1 MCVTYCYMQPS
12 TVQGKEICL
21 YLFGSPRLQVAG
33 TIVRPGR
40 RKCLALLAYLA
51 VTGTPHERAS
61 LAALFWPESNRST
74 ALTALR
80 QSLSE
85 IQKLVGTILLQI
97 DHHAVNLPL
106 RSPLWVDVVAFH
118 HHLANGL
125 QQSDLAQLRRAA
137 ELYQADFM
145 ADFVLP
151 DTPEFDEWQLL
162 QAEKLRQGLA
172 QTLERI
178 VHLLGQPM
186 LDQRQQAEEAIPY
199 ARRWLALDPL
209 NETAQM
215 QLLRLYIGRGQLDTA
230 VQQYKR
236 FAGQMKAELGVL
248 PTFTLDSLLS
258 DPSLKNQAIN
268 KQAVA
273 ANDVDFRATAG
284 AAEPAAVSAPL
295 PRSLTPF
302 MGRTQEVAAVVER
315 LTDPDCAL
323 LTLTGPGGVGKT
335 RLALAAARHLES
347 HFAQGVYFVP
357 LVTATDANAL
367 WAALAAALGLPPQKQ
382 PISETAI
389 IRQLQGQHCLLLLDN
404 FEQLVSQAALL
415 TRLLLAVPGL
425 KLLVTSRLRLQLQE
439 EWLFPLSGLA
449 YPETLDDPNP
459 AAYAAVDFLQ
469 QAIRR
474 HYPDYEVPVAAWPQL
489 IQICQLVEGLPL
501 GLELA
506 TAWVRYL
513 PLAEIIEAFLD
524 QPQQLTAVCHNVPHR
539 HNSLDAVCAYSWQLL
554 TPAERQGMAR
564 LSLFAHSF
572 DQAGAAAL
580 GVSLPLLIRLVDHS
594 LVRRTA
600 PEAGGGNRYQMHQI
614 IRRFGQYRL
623 AEDKTAA
630 VAAWQQYVDY
640 FTTFLQAR
648 EAWLQGGQQ
657 LMALSD
663 IQAELPNIRAAWR
676 WAAANGRAEATAKA
690 LAPLYHFYALK
701 GLFEQGLADFET
713 AAQQWQQR
721 YDHTPSTAADQ
732 IIGRLLVRRGLFLIS
747 LSRVEEAEVALHAG
761 LDRLSGQDLGQGL
774 GQDLGQNLGQDL
786 VANMGQQPSTAY
798 AQAVGLKG
806 LAQVAL
812 QRRDWTQAQSWFKAS
827 LAIFESLGAEYAVAQ
842 TLSGLAHVACE
853 LGEYEEARRLD
864 KKSLSLYQA
873 INHPLGI
880 ATCLNNLSHIAE
892 LQGDYA
898 QAAFCLH
905 AGLAVAHQ
913 ADAWGLMA
921 VTLSNLA
928 NIALLQERPKDA
940 KHYLKKSLAL
950 REQHR
955 QPGLKATRQAL
966 AAVPA
971 A

>member
-1 MCVTYCYMQPS
+1 MCVTYCYLEPS
-12 TVQGKEICL
+12 AVQGKEICL
-21 YLFGSPRLQVAG
+21 YLFGPPRLEVAG
-33 TIVRPGR
+33 KFVRPGR

-85 IQKLVGTILLQI
+85 IQKLVGTPLLQI
-97 DHHAVNLPL
+97 DRHAVNLPL
-106 RSPLWVDVVAFH
+106 TSPLWVDVVAFQ

-125 QQSDLAQLRRAA
+125 QQSDLVQLKQAA
-137 ELYQADFM
+137 DLYQADFM

-186 LDQRQQAEEAIPY
+186 LDQRPLDQRQQAEEAIPY
-199 ARRWLALDPL
+199 SRRWLALDPL

-215 QLLRLYIGRGQLDTA
+215 QLLRLYIGRGQLNTA

-258 DPSLKNQAIN
+258 DSSLKNQAAN
-268 KQAVA
+268 RQAA
-273 ANDVDFRATAG
+273 ANDVDSQTTAD
-284 AAEPAAVSAPL
+284 AAEPTAVSDPL

-302 MGRTQEVAAVVER
+302 MGRTQEVAAVVDR
-315 LTDPDCAL
+315 LAHPDCAL

-335 RLALAAARHLES
+335 RLALAATRHLES

-357 LVTATDANAL
+357 LATATDANAL
-367 WAALAAALGLPPQKQ
+367 WAALAAALGLPPQEQ
-382 PISETAI
+382 PIRETAI

-404 FEQLVSQAALL
+404 FEQLVSQAAFL

-474 HYPDYEVPVAAWPQL
+474 HCPDYEVPAAAWPQL

-506 TAWVRYL
+506 AAWVRYL

-524 QPQQLTAVCHNVPHR
+524 QPQQLTAVCHNVPNR

-600 PEAGGGNRYQMHQI
+600 PEAGGGNRYQMHQV
-614 IRRFGQYRL
+614 IRRFGQCRL
-623 AEDKTAA
+623 AEDETAA
-630 VAAWQQYVDY
+630 FAAWQQYVDY

-657 LMALSD
+657 LTALSD
-663 IQAELPNIRAAWR
+663 IQAELANIRAAWH
-676 WAAANGRAEATAKA
+676 WAAANGRAAATASA

-713 AAQQWQQR
+713 AEQQWRQR

-747 LSRVEEAEVALHAG
+747 LSRIEEADATLHAG
-761 LDRLSGQDLGQGL
+761 LDRLSS
-774 GQDLGQNLGQDL
+774 QDLGQNLGQDL
-786 VANMGQQPSTAY
+786 GQNLAANMGQQPATAY
-798 AQAVGLKG
+798 DQAVGLKG

-812 QRRDWTQAQSWFKAS
+812 QRGDWTQAQSWFEAS
-827 LAIFESLGAEYAVAQ
+827 LAIFESLGSRYAVAQ
-842 TLSGLAHVACE
+842 TMTGLAHVACE
-853 LGEYEEARRLD
+853 LGEYEEAWRLD

-892 LQGDYA
+892 LQEDYF

-913 ADAWGLMA
+913 ANAWGLMA

-928 NIALLQERPKDA
+928 NIALLKERPKDA

-955 QPGLKATRQAL
+955 LPGLKVTSQAL
-966 AAVPA
+966 ATVQP
-971 A
+971 

>member
-1 MCVTYCYMQPS
+1 VREVFMDPGALRT
-12 TVQGKEICL
+12 KEMRL
-21 YLFGSPRLQVAG
+21 YLFGSPRLERQGA
-33 TIVRPGR
+33 IIRLGR
-40 RKCLALLAYLA
+40 RKSLALLAYLA
-51 VTGTPHERAS
+51 VTGQPHDRVA
-61 LAALFWPESNRST
+61 LATLLWPENNRVS
-74 ALTALR
+74 ARAALR
-80 QSLSE
+80 QCLAEIKSRLRPTLLRLDGQMVSL
-85 IQKLVGTILLQI
+85 TA
-97 DHHAVNLPL
+97 DA
-106 RSPLWVDVVAFH
+106 PLWVDVIAFC
-118 HHLANGL
+118 HHLTAAQDGAEL
-125 QQSDLAQLRRAA
+125 HHLLAAA
-137 ELYQADFM
+137 DLYQADFM
-145 ADFVLP
+145 AGFVLP
-151 DTPEFDEWQLL
+151 DTPTFDEWQLA
-162 QAEKLRQGLA
+162 QAARWQQEVLPVLD
-172 QTLERI
+172 RI
-178 VHLLGQPM
+178 VSLL
-186 LDQRQQAEEAIPY
+186 RAQQQIDKVITY
-199 ARRWLALDPL
+199 AAHRVALDPL
-209 NETAQM
+209 DETAQK
-215 QLLRLYIGRGQLDTA
+215 QLLHLYLDSGQMSTA

-236 FAGQMKAELGVL
+236 FAGQMEAELGVL
-248 PTFTLDSLLS
+248 PAFTLDSLLS
-258 DPSLKNQAIN
+258 DPPLQKSQVTDR
-268 KQAVA
+268 QPAV
-273 ANDVDFRATAG
+273 ANDVDSQTTAG
-284 AAEPAAVSAPL
+284 AAEQTAVSAPL

-302 MGRTQEVAAVVER
+302 MGRTQEVAAVVDR
-315 LTDPDCAL
+315 LTNPDCAL

-335 RLALAAARHLES
+335 RLALAAARRLES

-357 LVTATDANAL
+357 LAAATDANAL
-367 WAALAAALGLPPQKQ
+367 WSALAAALGLPHQKQ

-389 IRQLQGQHCLLLLDN
+389 IEQLQGQHCLLLLDN
-404 FEQLVSQAALL
+404 FEQLVSQAAFL
-415 TRLLLAVPGL
+415 TRLLLALPGL

-449 YPETLDDPNP
+449 YPETLDDLNP

-474 HYPDYEVPVAAWPQL
+474 HCPDYEVPAAAWPQL

-506 TAWVRYL
+506 AAWVRYL

-524 QPQQLTAVCHNVPHR
+524 QPQQLTAICHNVPDR

-600 PEAGGGNRYQMHQI
+600 PEAGGGNRYQMHQV
-614 IRRFGQYRL
+614 IRRFGQCRL
-623 AEDKTAA
+623 AEDETAA
-630 VAAWQQYVDY
+630 FAAWQQYVDY

-657 LMALSD
+657 LTALSD
-663 IQAELPNIRAAWR
+663 IQAELANIRAAWH
-676 WAAANGRAEATAKA
+676 WAAANGRAAATASA

-713 AAQQWQQR
+713 AEQQWRQR

-732 IIGRLLVRRGLFLIS
+732 IIGRLLVRCGLFLS
-747 LSRVEEAEVALHAG
+747 RLSRVEEADAGLHAG
-761 LDRLSGQDLGQGL
+761 LDRLSSQDLGQ
-774 GQDLGQNLGQDL
+774 DLA
-786 VANMGQQPSTAY
+786 ANMGQQPTTAY
-798 AQAVGLKG
+798 YDQAVGLKG

-812 QRRDWTQAQSWFKAS
+812 QRRDCSQAQSWFEAS
-827 LAIFESLGAEYAVAQ
+827 LAIFESLGAGYAVAE
-842 TLSGLAHVACE
+842 TLSGLAYVACE
-853 LGEYEEARRLD
+853 LGEYEEAWRLD

-873 INHPLGI
+873 IDHPLGI

-905 AGLAVAHQ
+905 AGLAVGHQ
-913 ADAWGLMA
+913 ANAWGLMA

-955 QPGLKATRQAL
+955 LPGLKATHQAI
-966 AAVPA
+966 AAVHP
-971 A
+971 